1 VYNKSPMHLC
11 FFFFFNSSLNR
22 HAKGTAY
29 SLILQY
35 FWEWRWEYIIFIY
48 LFIDKKRTNERII
61 TFIKYHLRTKVPN
74 NHIYIYIYGAGEWK
88 RRREFIYLWGTLANR
103 NNHVWRSYTF
113 FPMNAPERQKMKKY
127 IPINPTLKGW
137 GRRDTKRKIKI

>member
-1 VYNKSPMHLC
+1 VCTIKVRC
-11 FFFFFNSSLNR
+11 IFVFFFFNSSLNR

-74 NHIYIYIYGAGEWK
+74 NHIYIYIYIWG
-88 RRREFIYLWGTLANR
+88 RRVKKTSRIYISLGYTSQQKQSCMTFIYLLSNECPGKTKDEEI
-103 NNHVWRSYTF
+103 YTH
-113 FPMNAPERQKMKKY
+113 
-127 IPINPTLKGW
+127 
-137 GRRDTKRKIKI
+137 